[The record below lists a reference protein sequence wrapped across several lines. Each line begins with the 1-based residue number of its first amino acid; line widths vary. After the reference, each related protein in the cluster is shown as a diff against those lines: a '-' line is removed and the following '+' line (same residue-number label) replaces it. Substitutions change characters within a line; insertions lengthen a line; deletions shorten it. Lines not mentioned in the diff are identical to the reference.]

1 MKKIFNLLIFLINTL
16 LFARIKQKSK
26 TEVRKQPFK
35 RVKKVGKILE
45 RKTLKELVFGK
56 VVGCRSTNFQNMNSF
71 PDIVKGFC
79 EKL

>member
-56 VVGCRSTNFQNMNSF
+56 VVGCRSTNFQNVNSF
-71 PDIVKGFC
+71 TDISKGFC

>member
-71 PDIVKGFC
+71 PDIFKGFC

>member
-45 RKTLKELVFGK
+45 RKTLKELGFGK
-56 VVGCRSTNFQNMNSF
+56 VVGCRSTNFRNANSF
-71 PDIVKGFC
+71 TDILKRFC